1 MCKVI
6 RGHILI
12 LYGCK
17 RSKNSLLSDRISAPT
32 QRAVTDQIRTVSFDL
47 GFVQSI
53 LSIDFMQIVR
63 AINSSQKILHM
74 ESSEWL
80 SYISANSERFSDSDK
95 IGKHPRVLQKTVF

>member
-6 RGHILI
+6 RGRILI

-17 RSKNSLLSDRISAPT
+17 RSKSSLLSDRIYAPT

-63 AINSSQKILHM
+63 AINSSQ
-74 ESSEWL
+74 
-80 SYISANSERFSDSDK
+80 R
-95 IGKHPRVLQKTVF
+95 